1 MMISKLYEFLKRF
14 IKDNLFFLI
23 GISILLIINFVKV
36 PYEVMMP
43 GGTIDLTDRVSI
55 DGEAPSLKGSFN
67 MAYVTVVQGNI
78 PYVLVGAVLP
88 DWDVIKMDDEY
99 NKEDVEAENLSNKL
113 QLLNSKNAAKMAAY
127 EAAGVEYELGT
138 QYNYVTYVGAKA
150 NTDLKVGDDIRKVDG
165 KEIKDI
171 DELLGIIESKKV
183 GDKLTLEVLRNGK
196 KKETTATLYDENG
209 KTKMGI
215 SVLTTSDIESDL
227 KVEINS
233 EESESGPSGGMMM
246 ALMIYNAITEQDL
259 THGKKIVG
267 TGTIDKEGNVGV
279 IGGIK
284 YKVMGAEKN
293 NADIFLVPED
303 NYKEAIEVKKE
314 KGYDIEIISVKTL
327 NDAIDYLEGVK

>member
-1 MMISKLYEFLKRF
+1 MMISKIYEFLKRF

-43 GGTIDLTDRVSI
+43 GGTIDLNDRVII

-99 NKEDVEAENLSNKL
+99 NKENVEAENLSNRL

-127 EAAGVEYELGT
+127 EAADVDYVLGT
-138 QYNYVTYVGAKA
+138 QYNYVTFVGPQA
-150 NTDLKVGDDIRKVDG
+150 NTTLKVGDDIRKVDG

-171 DELLGIIESKKV
+171 DELLDIIASKKV
-183 GDKLTLEVLRNGK
+183 GDKLTLEVLRNGN
-196 KKETTATLYDENG
+196 KKEATATLYDEKG
-209 KTKMGI
+209 KTKLGI

-293 NADIFLVPED
+293 DADIFLVPEE

-327 NDAIDYLEGVK
+327 NDAIDYLEGLK

>member
-127 EAAGVEYELGT
+127 EAAGVDYVLGT
-138 QYNYVTYVGAKA
+138 QYNYVTFVGPQA
-150 NTDLKVGDDIRKVDG
+150 NTTLKVGDDIRKVDG
-165 KEIKDI
+165 REIKDI
-171 DELLGIIESKKV
+171 DELLDIIASKKV
-183 GDKLTLEVLRNGK
+183 GDRLTLEVLRNGK
-196 KKETTATLYDENG
+196 KKEATATLYEEKG
-209 KTKMGI
+209 KTKLGI

-284 YKVMGAEKN
+284 FKVMGAEKN
-293 NADIFLVPED
+293 DADIFLVPEE

-327 NDAIDYLEGVK
+327 NDAIDYLEGLK